1 MPPETDETRIRL
13 TGTRAREP
21 HEFDLRPGEDA
32 RAALAAEFDLS
43 ALRKLRL
50 AGRLVPAGK
59 RDWRLEATL
68 GATVVQPCGV
78 TLEPVTTRIDEEI
91 TRHYMADWTAPDTAE
106 QEMPDET
113 EDEPLPAVLDLM
125 TVITEELSLAIP
137 AFPRAEGADAIEAEA
152 RPEGAEPIR
161 DEDTRPFAGLRDALS
176 RGE

>member
-1 MPPETDETRIRL
+1 MPAESDHTRIRL
-13 TGTRAREP
+13 TGAGAREP
-21 HEFDLRPGEDA
+21 YEFDLRPDESA
-32 RAALAAEFDLS
+32 RAALAAEFDLT

-50 AGRLVPAGK
+50 NGRLVPTGK

-78 TLEPVTTRIDEEI
+78 TLEPVTTRIDEEV
-91 TRHYMADWTAPDTAE
+91 TRQYMADWTAPETTE
-106 QEMPDET
+106 QEMPEET

-137 AFPRAEGADAIEAEA
+137 AFPRAEGVDAIEAEA

-161 DEDTRPFAGLRDALS
+161 DEETKPFAGLRDALS
-176 RGE
+176 KND